1 MAYLLSSLVV
11 LCSYFH
17 IQIKLFS
24 EIQVLTVKENV
35 LKSQT
40 IVSCMAAEFTRIL
53 GELIVHYHYYFL
65 EKQSFLHNI
74 SKVFLPLCIPF
85 KPGRIVLPMF
95 SAIVTS
101 QLIAR
106 KFCANSKRRAKRT
119 ARQVSVTSF
128 ST

>member
-17 IQIKLFS
+17 SQIKLFN

-40 IVSCMAAEFTRIL
+40 IVSRVAAEFTRIL
-53 GELIVHYHYYFL
+53 GSWLFIIIIIFLINRVSFTTYQKFFYHCAFPLSLAELCYQCSVPL
-65 EKQSFLHNI
+65 LCHNE
-74 SKVFLPLCIPF
+74 LR
-85 KPGRIVLPMF
+85 GN
-95 SAIVTS
+95 SALT
-101 QLIAR
+101 QRGAQKGLR
-106 KFCANSKRRAKRT
+106 GK
-119 ARQVSVTSF
+119 VSVTSF